1 MPTRYTSEM
10 VAKSLWKQTTNN
22 VLWTHSKL
30 RLDSPVSWTKTKHYC
45 KKKSIEWL
53 LRILCYTQII
63 AILKEDSCSIMWEQI
78 TDESKALNRES
89 ETLEYSALN

>member
-45 KKKSIEWL
+45 KKKIYRMATEDIMLYSDHCHPERRFL
-53 LRILCYTQII
+53 LYYVGT
-63 AILKEDSCSIMWEQI
+63 
-78 TDESKALNRES
+78 N
-89 ETLEYSALN
+89 NG